1 MMEAILIFYDMKNVE
16 PKKRTKL
23 LETLF
28 GKVQQSNFGNYSYQ
42 TKSILPD
49 GSYIRP
55 VRASLIIKKRYTPAV
70 EKLFT
75 ENAILYKKFVILV
88 APDDFEKKEIF

>member
-1 MMEAILIFYDMKNVE
+1 MEAIIIFYDMKNVE

-28 GKVQQSNFGNYSYQ
+28 GKQQKSNFGNYSYQ
-42 TKSILPD
+42 IKSLLPE
-49 GSYIRP
+49 GSYIKP
-55 VRASLIIKKRYTPAV
+55 IRASLIIKKRYEQTV

-75 ENAILYKKFVILV
+75 ENTILFRKFIILV
-88 APDDFEKKEIF
+88 DPNDFEQKEIF

>member
-1 MMEAILIFYDMKNVE
+1 MEAIIIFYDMKNIE

-28 GKVQQSNFGNYSYQ
+28 GKQQKSNFGNYSYQ
-42 TKSILPD
+42 IKSLLPE
-49 GSYIRP
+49 GSYIKP
-55 VRASLIIKKRYTPAV
+55 IRASLIIKKRYEQTV

-75 ENAILYKKFVILV
+75 ENTILFRKFIILV
-88 APDDFEKKEIF
+88 DPTDFEQKEIF

>member
-1 MMEAILIFYDMKNVE
+1 MKNIE

-28 GKVQQSNFGNYSYQ
+28 GKQQKSNFGNYSYQ
-42 TKSILPD
+42 IKSLLPE
-49 GSYIRP
+49 GSYIKP
-55 VRASLIIKKRYTPAV
+55 IRASLIIKKRYEQTV

-75 ENAILYKKFVILV
+75 ENTILFRKFIILV
-88 APDDFEKKEIF
+88 DPTDFEQKEIF

>member
-1 MMEAILIFYDMKNVE
+1 MEAILIFYDMKNIE

-28 GKVQQSNFGNYSYQ
+28 GKVQQSNFGSYSYQ
-42 TKSILPD
+42 IKALLPEK
-49 GSYIRP
+49 SYIKP
-55 VRASLIIKKRYTPAV
+55 VRASLIIKKRYAQAV

-75 ENAILYKKFVILV
+75 ENAIFFKKYTILLT
-88 APDDFEKKEIF
+88 PEDFEQKEIF

>member
-1 MMEAILIFYDMKNVE
+1 MEAILIFYDMKNIE

-23 LETLF
+23 LDNLF

-49 GSYIRP
+49 GSYIKP
-55 VRASLIIKKRYTPAV
+55 IRASLIIKKRYAQAV

-75 ENAILYKKFVILV
+75 ENAILYKKFIILV
-88 APDDFEKKEIF
+88 DSDDFEKKEIF